1 MTATRG
7 EDRGAVD
14 RGAAGRARGGPAG
27 SFDPALVE
35 ERIGRLTTDALV
47 TRRGYLHILAV
58 LSGGLALGNVAVAL
72 GAFRRRTQ
80 EVTAEVRIVADAAAV
95 PVGGSVRFLYPGRLD
110 PALLLRLDEDLYVAY
125 SVICTHL
132 QCEVLHRP
140 RSDELYCPCH
150 EGFFDPRTG
159 APIAGPPQRPLP
171 EIVLE
176 RRGDAIVAI
185 GEGNLGGRD
194 LEG

>member
-1 MTATRG
+1 MTATPG
-7 EDRGAVD
+7 GDRGAV
-14 RGAAGRARGGPAG
+14 GRARGSRTSA
-27 SFDPALVE
+27 FDPALVE

-58 LSGGLALGNVAVAL
+58 LSGGLAVGNVAVAL

-80 EVTAEVRIVADAAAV
+80 EVTEEVVIVADAATV

-132 QCEVLHRP
+132 QCEVLHRTQ
-140 RSDELYCPCH
+140 SDQLYCPCH

-159 APIAGPPQRPLP
+159 VPVAGPPQRPLP
-171 EIVLE
+171 EILLE

-185 GEGNLGGRD
+185 GEGALDGRGT
-194 LEG
+194 EG